1 MCCMTREGMG
11 CLLTRWCT
19 NVWPMKSKYAGLWPQ
34 VMLGCR
40 CCSIQEVLIRAEYS
54 EDVAALL
61 LEAVIR
67 QRWKVRQECGFRVW
81 ESAWKIPASQ
91 YLKSDQDT
99 VEKKPTDDMQL
110 YNPFHAFLFSW
121 MFHRHGASTLM
132 KHKPLNKSYAPPVY
146 APKPHDHFFASLLH
160 LQPKH
165 KYYRVYRLLRI
176 SVFGTAVHTIS
187 CCHGRSSAVT
197 SHHWLQPFVKHNP
210 GSDFWVS
217 MMLLLLF
224 FCYIIM
230 RERLKW
236 KKRRRCG
243 CCGAICLLKSSEKT
257 WKLDSENATFSY
269 LNKEFCCG
277 S

>member
-1 MCCMTREGMG
+1 MG
-11 CLLTRWCT
+11 LEFESLHRKFQPVNIWRVIKTHWKRSQQTIC
-19 NVWPMKSKYAGLWPQ
+19 NFIIHFMHFYSV
-34 VMLGCR
+34 GC
-40 CCSIQEVLIRAEYS
+40 
-54 EDVAALL
+54 
-61 LEAVIR
+61 
-67 QRWKVRQECGFRVW
+67 
-81 ESAWKIPASQ
+81 
-91 YLKSDQDT
+91 
-99 VEKKPTDDMQL
+99 
-110 YNPFHAFLFSW
+110 
-121 MFHRHGASTLM
+121 FHRRGASTLM
-132 KHKPLNKSYAPPVY
+132 KHKPLNKSYSPPVY

-165 KYYRVYRLLRI
+165 KYYRVYWLLRI

-187 CCHGRSSAVT
+187 CCQGRSSAVT

-236 KKRRRCG
+236 KKRRRWG
-243 CCGAICLLKSSEKT
+243 CCGAIFPQHLALKSSEKA